1 MFSPPNSLKP
11 ENGTRLLHTAINS
24 LNSSSIFD
32 FIDIVLDSMVPGENR
47 LVISIEFFVVGYF
60 IVKVYFV
67 EIRGHMRHIGILV
80 VVVRRLYLR
89 RWKAKTLL
97 AGPSPTSPI
106 RRRLPTP
113 LFPTISW
120 GLLEIGNSTV
130 TPVVS
135 NLRIDPTLVDEYLSF
150 AHFFLRP

>member
-1 MFSPPNSLKP
+1 VFSPPNSLKP

-32 FIDIVLDSMVPGENR
+32 FIGIVLDSMVPGENR
-47 LVISIEFFVVGYF
+47 LVISIEFLVVGYF

-89 RWKAKTLL
+89 R
-97 AGPSPTSPI
+97 
-106 RRRLPTP
+106 
-113 LFPTISW
+113 
-120 GLLEIGNSTV
+120 
-130 TPVVS
+130 
-135 NLRIDPTLVDEYLSF
+135 
-150 AHFFLRP
+150 